1 MPGPLP
7 TAAAAPAL
15 GLPATLRL
23 GLFQGCLG
31 CLAVVFAGLMNRVMI
46 SELGFPALLVG
57 LALAFEQFVAP
68 SRVLF
73 GQCSDA
79 FPIGGRHRL
88 PYIWIG
94 TSLFCVL
101 AVLSVPL
108 IFHVSGLL
116 AGENPGLLWA
126 GVAALCGLFAL
137 YGLAVS
143 MASTPYLALVIDRT
157 NEQERPRAVGIIWCL
172 LTVGI
177 VLGAIAT
184 AIALRGLDGV
194 KDPAVLE
201 PVLLRFMVGVV
212 CTVLLLTLVATL
224 GMERS
229 RPVPSPATTGAVKRD
244 DAITLQQAWALVTSS
259 RQVLVFFLFLVLFT
273 LGLFLQDPI
282 LESYGAEVF
291 GMPIAATASLNAI
304 WGIGTLMG
312 LLLAGLWIVPRFGK
326 LATARLGCQLIAASL
341 LLLLLAGF
349 TAQVTLLQLVMLL
362 FGLSA
367 GIGTNSA
374 LVLMLDLTLPE
385 AAGTFVGVWGLAQA
399 LSRAL
404 GKVFGGGLLDLGR
417 LLAER
422 FGMGSSP
429 FPAYA
434 LVLSVEV
441 LVALGAL
448 LALSRVNLRQFRE
461 DTGRSLTRVLSLE
474 IG

>member
-1 MPGPLP
+1 LSGPLSSSP
-7 TAAAAPAL
+7 TAPGL
-15 GLPATLRL
+15 GLAATLRL

-57 LALAFEQFVAP
+57 LALAFEQFVSP

-73 GQCSDA
+73 GQLSDA
-79 FPIGGRHRL
+79 FPIGGRHRT
-88 PYIWIG
+88 PYIWLG
-94 TSLFCVL
+94 ASLFCSL

-108 IFHVSGLL
+108 IFHVGRLL
-116 AGENPGLLWA
+116 DGDSPERLWA
-126 GVAALCGLFAL
+126 GIAALCGLFSL

-157 NEQERPRAVGIIWCL
+157 NEQERSKAVGIIWCL

-177 VLGAIAT
+177 VIGAIAT

-194 KDPAVLE
+194 TDPAVLE

-212 CTVLLLTLVATL
+212 STVLVLTLIATL

-229 RPVPSPATTGAVKRD
+229 RPVRPTSTAGGAQRD
-244 DAITLQQAWALVTSS
+244 DAITLSQAWALVRSS

-273 LGLFLQDPI
+273 LALFLQDPI

-291 GMPIAATASLNAI
+291 GMAIAATASLNAI
-304 WGIGTLMG
+304 WGIGTLVG
-312 LLLAGLWIVPRFGK
+312 LLVAGVWIVPRFGK
-326 LATARLGCQLIAASL
+326 LATARLGCQLIAGSL

-399 LSRAL
+399 MSRAL

-417 LLAER
+417 WLAELS
-422 FGMGSSP
+422 GMGDAP

-441 LVALGAL
+441 MIALGALVALG
-448 LALSRVNLRQFRE
+448 RVNLRQFRE

-474 IG
+474 LG